1 MRGNK
6 LNVLIACES
15 SGAVRRAFRALGHNA
30 WSCDLLPSDD
40 ASPYHVQGDVLD
52 VLRFGRPWRIPRP
65 GGKFKWD
72 LLIGHPP
79 CTYLCNSGVRWLTW
93 RAHPAMRMNW
103 SEDRWKKMEDA
114 VIFFSRLY
122 TSDVPYIALENP
134 IMHGHAKRLIGARL
148 GVGNQQQSQ
157 IIQPWQFGHGETKA
171 TCLWLRN
178 LPKLVPTNVVA
189 GREHRVHKMPP
200 GPDRWKERSK
210 TFVGIAQAMAQQ
222 WSAHILAE
230 KQKGTKSKN

>member
-1 MRGNK
+1 MSKPRK
-6 LNVLIACES
+6 LNVLVACES
-15 SGAVRRAFRALGHNA
+15 SATVRDAFRALGHNA
-30 WSCDLLPSDD
+30 WSCDLLPCDGD
-40 ASPYHVQGDVLD
+40 PRYHVQGDVFDL
-52 VLRFGRPWRIPRP
+52 LQFGRPWRIPRNT
-65 GGKFKWD
+65 KWD

-79 CTYLCNSGVRWLTW
+79 CTYMCNSGVRWLTW
-93 RAHPAMRMNW
+93 RARPAMRMNW